1 MKVQELSK
9 TRASYLQGLGIK
21 KMREKKHLFA
31 AEGAKC
37 VADTLSSFP
46 LHSLVATKEWWNI
59 ASHDARLNRLL
70 SAPEM
75 ADHLFVADAAT
86 VAKLSSLSTPP
97 GVIAF
102 YQLPVPLS
110 APTVPLAPDVYLML
124 DGVRDPGNM
133 GTILRTAHW
142 FGVNTI
148 FASMDC
154 VDIYNPKTVQSTMG
168 SISKVNLIYCNL
180 TEVITANP
188 QIPAVT
194 LMLEGEDIFTTNLPD
209 SAFFIMGNESNGV
222 SRELTSL
229 VSRRLTIPPADPSS
243 HPESLN
249 VAVASAITLSQF
261 FSNKKG

>member
-9 TRASYLQGLGIK
+9 TRAAQLQGLGIK

-37 VADTLSSFP
+37 VADTLGHFP

-59 ASHDARLNRLL
+59 ACHDSRLCRFLNNP
-70 SAPEM
+70 AF
-75 ADHLFVADAAT
+75 ADHLFMADAAT
-86 VAKLSSLSTPP
+86 ITRLSSLSTPP

-102 YQLPVPLS
+102 YSLPTPASVPE
-110 APTVPLAPDVYLML
+110 APLPANVYLML

-142 FGVNTI
+142 FGVNNI
-148 FASMDC
+148 FASADC

-180 TEVITANP
+180 CDVINANP
-188 QIPAVT
+188 HIPAVT
-194 LMLEGEDIFTTNLPD
+194 LMLEGENLFTTTLPD

-222 SRELTSL
+222 SDELTSL
-229 VSRRLTIPPADPSS
+229 VSRRLTIPPAHPDS

-249 VAVASAITLSQF
+249 VAIASAITLAQF
-261 FSNKKG
+261 FSKNK